1 MNRWR
6 DFPQRWREQYA
17 RTGQV
22 PNWHFA
28 VRRGDR
34 LVMECVH
41 LLTRAELDAV
51 KVSYEAVNYDYQQ
64 FVLACER
71 NRRGPPHGPS
81 LCYNAKEGW
90 IPCSALSTAT

>member
-1 MNRWR
+1 MK
-6 DFPQRWREQYA
+6 
-17 RTGQV
+17 TGQV

-51 KVSYEAVNYDYQQ
+51 KVPYEAPNYDYQQ
-64 FVLACER
+64 FVLAAEK
-71 NRRGPPHGPS
+71 NRRGPPKTPS
-81 LCYNAKEGW
+81 LCYDVKTGW
-90 IPCSALSTAT
+90 IPCTAFTTAT